1 MVVSSD
7 GRIMGPS
14 HGVRLGVPT
23 GQAPKAKGCG
33 DTHVI
38 HTMTYSEPPIRLRKW
53 PLIKASSFIEEKTMK
68 TIFRSAKEGATY
80 LLAPITARPL
90 LARSLQLLLVLCA
103 YGAGVLLV
111 ERVSG
116 DARVPVIL
124 FAVYFL
130 PAVLRSWLLFYWC
143 VRDEVKALMANHRHT
158 AS

>member
-1 MVVSSD
+1 M
-7 GRIMGPS
+7 
-14 HGVRLGVPT
+14 
-23 GQAPKAKGCG
+23 
-33 DTHVI
+33 
-38 HTMTYSEPPIRLRKW
+38 
-53 PLIKASSFIEEKTMK
+53 
-68 TIFRSAKEGATY
+68 
-80 LLAPITARPL
+80 LAPVIARPL

-143 VRDEVKALMANHRHT
+143 VRDEVKALVANHRHT